1 MERDPQAFVAHYEEF
16 KNRLFTYLMYRV
28 GFDRELAEDSL
39 MDIVLKAYEHFDR
52 FDPQK
57 GSFKA
62 WIFTIAHNY
71 LKNRWRDHGAEVQV
85 SLETLHEE
93 GFDPVGSD
101 LSKEATDPYVSEHVQ
116 KILSLLAASE
126 REIIALRYLQDL
138 DTREIAQILN
148 KEEVAVRVSLSR
160 ALKHFK
166 DLYQK
171 IYKLHV
177 V

>member
-1 MERDPQAFVAHYEEF
+1 MKRDPQAFVAYYEEF

-28 GFDRELAEDSL
+28 GFDRELAEDAL

-52 FDPQK
+52 FDPAK

-71 LKNRWRDHGAEVQV
+71 LKNRWRDQASEISL
-85 SLETLHEE
+85 SLEALQEE
-93 GFDPVGSD
+93 GFDPESSD
-101 LSKEATDPYVSEHVQ
+101 LKADAADPYVQEHVQ
-116 KILSLLAASE
+116 KVLSLLAASE

-138 DTREIAQILN
+138 QFSEIAEILH
-148 KEEVAVRVSLSR
+148 KEEGAVRVSLSR

-171 IYKLHV
+171 IYKFHV